1 MHASFR
7 REKRQ
12 SSMLI
17 ITADRQSVI
26 DTDGTGVMGSDGQI
40 VNCVHTWSA
49 STLVHLIVICN

>member
-1 MHASFR
+1 MHVSFR

-26 DTDGTGVMGSDGQI
+26 DTDGTGVM
-40 VNCVHTWSA
+40 VKL
-49 STLVHLIVICN
+49 STVSTHGLLQLSFI